1 MSRRSILFCTL
12 LVAAAA
18 SAQTVTIGVFGLF
31 HPRDLTV
38 TPVGAPLLID
48 ARGEQIAVETGAVHL
63 RLSANGIAVSAGERA
78 WHASRVRIHARDGG
92 ATDLVLAVPGKI
104 HRQYRGTL
112 EITSSKRELTAVV
125 AMDLELAVASAV
137 EAESPA
143 GAPLEAL
150 KAQAVATRSFYVAHA
165 SGHRD
170 FDFCDTTHCQ
180 FLRQP
185 PAENSPATLAAHQ
198 TRGMVLSYRGSVFA
212 AMFSSSCG
220 GRTKSLADVGLPARD
235 YPYFE
240 VDCPYCRKHADHWT
254 RAALPV
260 HGERERLALNRQ
272 HGWSAL
278 PGTNYHVVDTVDGPE
293 IEGSG
298 LGHGLGL
305 CQRGASAMAAEGSSF
320 REILAHYYPNAVIG
334 SIPGAR

>member
-1 MSRRSILFCTL
+1 MSRRAILFCGL
-12 LVAAAA
+12 LLAAAA
-18 SAQTVTIGVFGLF
+18 PAQTVTIGVFGLF

-38 TPVGAPLLID
+38 TPAGAPLLID
-48 ARGEQIAVETGAVHL
+48 ARGQQIAVETGAVRL
-63 RLSANGIAVSAGERA
+63 RLTANGIAVLAGTSAWRT
-78 WHASRVRIHARDGG
+78 SRVRIHARDGG
-92 ATDLVLAVPGKI
+92 ATDLLLAVPGKI
-104 HRQYRGTL
+104 RRQYRGTL
-112 EITSSKRELTAVV
+112 EITSSASELTAVV

-137 EAESPA
+137 AAESPP

-150 KAQAVATRSFYVAHA
+150 KAQAVATRSFYAAHA

-185 PAENSPATLAAHQ
+185 PAENSPAMLATHQ
-198 TRGMVLSYRGSVFA
+198 TSGIVLRYRGAVFA

-220 GRTKSLADVGLPARD
+220 GRTKSLAELGLPARD
-235 YPYFE
+235 YPYFA
-240 VDCPYCRKHADHWT
+240 VDCPYCRTHAEHWT

-278 PGTNYHVVDTVDGPE
+278 PGTNYHVVDTADGPE

-298 LGHGLGL
+298 LGHGLGF

-320 REILAHYYPNAVIG
+320 REILAHYYPNAVVG
-334 SIPGAR
+334 GAPGAQ